1 MSGQEKEKAGLQK
14 EISSIFKGVPTP
26 QTDGGQKLIGTS
38 SAEQPGY
45 IEKKPPAQ
53 ELQKPRVS
61 KAYQAMQ
68 SLLKIDTEHIVYAEP
83 KPLTLEPQQPQAS
96 KTNQVK
102 PSLPKAAPAQQPK
115 VVPVQQYK
123 VITARQPKIV
133 PAKRP
138 ITMQTR
144 QRLMTAGLIWSAC
157 FVVFL
162 LAYILVLEPQ
172 RNYEKSIEN
181 KLTERKQVYE
191 SALRAAQK
199 ETKIRLNEQIER
211 LQSRLRDFVIDFENS
226 ANLTFD
232 ISQIANEKEVA
243 SFSIKSK
250 DSRGPSTISEAKYIR
265 ENNIVISFIGGFN
278 QFATFLNALER
289 HRPVLFVDRF
299 SITRSG
305 QDDSGYQVSLNVAA
319 FVKKQQSEELLSEDG
334 KTADKSSM
342 KLYGKKI

>member
-1 MSGQEKEKAGLQK
+1 MARKEREKAGLQK

-26 QTDGGQKLIGTS
+26 QTDGGQKPFGTS

-45 IEKKPPAQ
+45 IEPKPPAP
-53 ELQKPRVS
+53 ELQKPWIS

-68 SLLKIDTEHIVYAEP
+68 SLLKIDPEHIVYAEP
-83 KPLTLEPQQPQAS
+83 KPLTLEPQKPQAS
-96 KTNQVK
+96 KTNQVT
-102 PSLPKAAPAQQPK
+102 PLLPKAEPAQQPK

-123 VITARQPKIV
+123 VITARQHKVV
-133 PAKRP
+133 PAKRHNT
-138 ITMQTR
+138 IQIR
-144 QRLMTAGLIWSAC
+144 QRLMTAGLIWAAC
-157 FVVFL
+157 FVIFL
-162 LAYILVLEPQ
+162 LAYMLVLGPQ
-172 RNYEKSIEN
+172 KNYEKNIEN

-191 SALRAAQK
+191 SALKAARK

-211 LQSRLRDFVIDFENS
+211 LQSRLQDFVIDFEGS

-232 ISQIANEKEVA
+232 ISQIANDKKVA

-250 DSRGPSTISEAKYIR
+250 DGRGPSTIPEAKYIR
-265 ENNIVISFIGGFN
+265 ENQIVISFIGGFN
-278 QFATFLNALER
+278 QFAAFLNALER
-289 HRPVLFVDRF
+289 HRPILFVDKF

-319 FVKKQQSEELLSEDG
+319 FVKKQQSEELLSQDG

-342 KLYGKKI
+342 KIYGKKI

>member
-1 MSGQEKEKAGLQK
+1 MSGHEKEKAGLQK

-26 QTDGGQKLIGTS
+26 KTDGRQKPIGTS
-38 SAEQPGY
+38 SAEQTGY
-45 IEKKPPAQ
+45 IELKPPAP

-68 SLLKIDTEHIVYAEP
+68 SLLKIDPEHIVYAEP

-96 KTNQVK
+96 KNNQVK
-102 PSLPKAAPAQQPK
+102 PSLTKAAPAQQPK
-115 VVPVQQYK
+115 VVPAQQYK
-123 VITARQPKIV
+123 VITARQHKV
-133 PAKRP
+133 VQAKRP
-138 ITMQTR
+138 GTIQTR
-144 QRLMTAGLIWSAC
+144 QRLMIAGLIWAAC

-162 LAYILVLEPQ
+162 LAYMLVLGPQ
-172 RNYEKSIEN
+172 KNYEKSIEN

-191 SALRAAQK
+191 SALKAAQK

-211 LQSRLRDFVIDFENS
+211 LQSRLQDFVIDFENS

-250 DSRGPSTISEAKYIR
+250 DSRGPSTIPEAEYIR
-265 ENNIVISFIGGFN
+265 ENHIVISFIGGFN
-278 QFATFLNALER
+278 QFAAFLNALER
-289 HRPVLFVDRF
+289 HRPVLFVDKF

-305 QDDSGYQVSLNVAA
+305 QEDSAYQMSLNVAA
-319 FVKKQQSEELLSEDG
+319 FVKKQQSEELLSKDG